1 MHSTEKYHYNICK
14 LNCATLD
21 KSHYF
26 YEMLINIKKN
36 YMTNPVTLLF
46 SSFIGFLQIY
56 LILLLVRVSLTW
68 FPNVNWYGQPFY
80 SLSRLTDPYLK
91 MFRGIVPPLVG
102 IDISPILGFILLQ
115 CIMQIVSNVGLT
127 TN

>member
-1 MHSTEKYHYNICK
+1 
-14 LNCATLD
+14 
-21 KSHYF
+21 
-26 YEMLINIKKN
+26 
-36 YMTNPVTLLF
+36 MTNSLTLLF

-80 SLSRLTDPYLK
+80 SLSKLTDPYLK

-115 CIMQIVSNVGLT
+115 CIIQIVNNVGLT

>member
-1 MHSTEKYHYNICK
+1 
-14 LNCATLD
+14 
-21 KSHYF
+21 
-26 YEMLINIKKN
+26 
-36 YMTNPVTLLF
+36 MTNSLTLLF

-80 SLSRLTDPYLK
+80 SLSKLTDPYLK

-115 CIMQIVSNVGLT
+115 CIMQIVSNIGLT
-127 TN
+127 SN

>member
-1 MHSTEKYHYNICK
+1 
-14 LNCATLD
+14 
-21 KSHYF
+21 
-26 YEMLINIKKN
+26 
-36 YMTNPVTLLF
+36 MTNSLTLLF

-80 SLSRLTDPYLK
+80 SLSKLTDPYLK

-115 CIMQIVSNVGLT
+115 CVMQIVSNVGLT

>member
-1 MHSTEKYHYNICK
+1 MANS
-14 LNCATLD
+14 L
-21 KSHYF
+21 
-26 YEMLINIKKN
+26 
-36 YMTNPVTLLF
+36 TLLF
-46 SSFIGFLQIY
+46 SSFLGFLQIY
-56 LILLLVRVSLTW
+56 LILLLIRVSLTW

-80 SLSRLTDPYLK
+80 SLSRLTDPYLR

-115 CIMQIVSNVGLT
+115 CIMQIASNVGLS

>member
-1 MHSTEKYHYNICK
+1 
-14 LNCATLD
+14 
-21 KSHYF
+21 
-26 YEMLINIKKN
+26 
-36 YMTNPVTLLF
+36 MTNPLTLLF

-102 IDISPILGFILLQ
+102 IDISPILGFILFLKAR
-115 CIMQIVSNVGLT
+115 IIPYVFVLIILIYWYDWF
-127 TN
+127 

>member
-1 MHSTEKYHYNICK
+1 
-14 LNCATLD
+14 
-21 KSHYF
+21 
-26 YEMLINIKKN
+26 
-36 YMTNPVTLLF
+36 MTNPLTLLF
-46 SSFIGFLQIY
+46 SSFLGFLEVY

-102 IDISPILGFILLQ
+102 IDISPILGFVLLQ
-115 CIMQIVSNVGLT
+115 CVRQIVSNVGLT

>member
-1 MHSTEKYHYNICK
+1 
-14 LNCATLD
+14 
-21 KSHYF
+21 
-26 YEMLINIKKN
+26 
-36 YMTNPVTLLF
+36 MTNSLTLLF
-46 SSFIGFLQIY
+46 SSFIGFLQVY
-56 LILLLVRVSLTW
+56 LILLLVRVSLSW

-91 MFRGIVPPLVG
+91 MFRGIVPPLIG

-115 CIMQIVSNVGLT
+115 CIMQIVSNIGLS

>member
-1 MHSTEKYHYNICK
+1 
-14 LNCATLD
+14 
-21 KSHYF
+21 
-26 YEMLINIKKN
+26 
-36 YMTNPVTLLF
+36 MTNSLTLIF

-68 FPNVNWYGQPFY
+68 FPNVNWYAQPFY

-91 MFRGIVPPLVG
+91 IFRGIVPPLIG

-115 CIMQIVSNVGLT
+115 CIMQIVSNVGISS
-127 TN
+127 N

>member
-1 MHSTEKYHYNICK
+1 
-14 LNCATLD
+14 
-21 KSHYF
+21 
-26 YEMLINIKKN
+26 
-36 YMTNPVTLLF
+36 MTNSLTLLF
-46 SSFIGFLQIY
+46 SSFIGFLQVY

-115 CIMQIVSNVGLT
+115 CIMQIISNIGLT

>member
-1 MHSTEKYHYNICK
+1 
-14 LNCATLD
+14 
-21 KSHYF
+21 
-26 YEMLINIKKN
+26 
-36 YMTNPVTLLF
+36 MTNPLTLLF
-46 SSFIGFLQIY
+46 SSFIGFLKIY

>member
-1 MHSTEKYHYNICK
+1 
-14 LNCATLD
+14 
-21 KSHYF
+21 
-26 YEMLINIKKN
+26 
-36 YMTNPVTLLF
+36 MTNSLTLIF

-68 FPNVNWYGQPFY
+68 FPNVNWYAQPFY

-91 MFRGIVPPLVG
+91 IFRGIVPPLIG

-115 CIMQIVSNVGLT
+115 CIMQIVSNIGISS
-127 TN
+127 N